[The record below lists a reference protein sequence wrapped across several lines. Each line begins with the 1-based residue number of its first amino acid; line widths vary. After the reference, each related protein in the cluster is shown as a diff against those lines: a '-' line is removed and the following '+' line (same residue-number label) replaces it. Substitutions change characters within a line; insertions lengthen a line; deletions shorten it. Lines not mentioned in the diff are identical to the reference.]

1 MISRIT
7 TAEMPA
13 PVIIV
18 QGCKTLTHLATAV
31 SPVQPPQAEHLM
43 KCTRLTT
50 NHKRALLRLRTL

>member
-1 MISRIT
+1 
-7 TAEMPA
+7 MPA